1 MSESAGA
8 RAQRRSLSAAGA
20 PPAGPSPVPGAST
33 QLSTAAVLLIIAGAL
48 LAAVGC
54 LFFLRISAIRRRELA
69 LQARGAPFPPDDPEY
84 GPFGLATPPEKR
96 EAAAAALQSRLEALR
111 AEAAAA
117 ERAERDD
124 SPNRPAFFYPKVL
137 EGGQWKE
144 AVNFKPPAS
153 QPLAHGAAPRVETVH
168 LGDIG
173 RLQPAP
179 RAPARSPLAPRPA
192 SHAATPAAAW
202 QTPASTFPDSSAFGT
217 PFQPYR

>member
-1 MSESAGA
+1 
-8 RAQRRSLSAAGA
+8 
-20 PPAGPSPVPGAST
+20 VPGAST

-124 SPNRPAFFYPKVL
+124 SPGRPAFFYPKVL

-144 AVNFKPPAS
+144 AVKFKPQS

-168 LGDIG
+168 LGDLG

-179 RAPARSPLAPRPA
+179 RAAARSPLAPRPA

-202 QTPASTFPDSSAFGT
+202 QTPASAFPDSPAAAFGT